1 MAHDSDIKK
10 VLIVGAGMS
19 GLMLGILLTHA
30 GKDFDI
36 YERSA
41 VVKPIGT

>member
-1 MAHDSDIKK
+1 MTHDSDIK

-30 GKDFDI
+30 GIDFAI
-36 YERSA
+36 YERVSI
-41 VVKPIGT
+41 VKPIGMD

>member
-1 MAHDSDIKK
+1 MTHGSDVEK

-30 GKDFDI
+30 GIDFAI
-36 YERSA
+36 YDA
-41 VVKPIGT
+41 LQ